1 MWLILSCPG
10 WGSKSLAHMHMQCKI
25 LNGPQN
31 MNRKAKVIG
40 NSPKCLKLCYGQ
52 LGEWLGT
59 SSHPCLFAGEH
70 HTQLLRIFFLHH
82 WPVKRGGW
90 LLVLNRPPIE
100 AQFCAFQVI
109 ASAFPIMFWGLF
121 GIFQNLP
128 EFCFFILGIIRLT
141 SLYII
146 FQDLKQT
153 CADNEFF
160 PAICLTGPIKP
171 AQS

>member
-1 MWLILSCPG
+1 
-10 WGSKSLAHMHMQCKI
+10 MQWKV
-25 LNGPQN
+25 LYGLQN
-31 MNRKAKVIG
+31 MNRKAKVIAQ
-40 NSPKCLKLCYGQ
+40 NVWNCATINLVSDWEQAAIPASSLMVSTI
-52 LGEWLGT
+52 T
-59 SSHPCLFAGEH
+59 SYWRYFSSTTEGKE
-70 HTQLLRIFFLHH
+70 
-82 WPVKRGGW
+82 GGW
-90 LLVLNRPPIE
+90 LFVPSHPPIV